1 MSNGLNYM
9 IFFLKKNMVLV
20 SRTVSEKTQSLEE
33 ELTAHRAALVAGEG
47 ILCHFQ
53 GDSNHYFNFF
63 LII

>member
-9 IFFLKKNMVLV
+9 TFFFLIKMVLV
-20 SRTVSEKTQSLEE
+20 SRTVSEKTPSLEE
-33 ELTAHRAALVAGEG
+33 ELTTHQAALVAGEG

-63 LII
+63 LIT